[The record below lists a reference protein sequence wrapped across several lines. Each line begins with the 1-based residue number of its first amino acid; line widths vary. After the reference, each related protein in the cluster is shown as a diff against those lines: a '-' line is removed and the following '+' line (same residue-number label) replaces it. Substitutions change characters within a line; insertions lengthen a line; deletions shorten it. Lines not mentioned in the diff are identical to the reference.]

1 MAEKTLEEM
10 RQAVAEI
17 REKMAAAAREAGRD
31 PAAVQLCAA
40 CKTRTAETVAASAA
54 LPIDVFGENHVQE
67 LCANFDA
74 GAYCGKPSH
83 FIGHLQTNK
92 IKKVLGRASLI
103 QSVDSEHL
111 LNAIEKE
118 AAKAG
123 IVQNVL
129 LEVNIGGE
137 ESKSGV
143 SPEALWPLLDAAA
156 AQEHIRVKGLMA
168 IPPVNDDDAQ
178 NRRYLAAVHDLCGY
192 GKCSLTA
199 AIPIL
204 SAAGC
209 DVCPVPTALF
219 SAHTR
224 YAVFTFHDTTD
235 ILSGYLD
242 AWQKE
247 DVELDGVYSGFL
259 GSPDQVAIIQRL
271 YREYPN
277 ALRLVDPVMGDA
289 GEMYPTYTPELCEA
303 MGALADGADV
313 LMPNLTEASIL
324 TKRDYPGQDIDE
336 ATVNELLGA
345 LLELGAKNVV
355 LKGIDHGDGKIVNYV
370 ASASTGVAGKI
381 ELAHE
386 KLPYMI
392 HGTGDAFASALCGAV
407 MAGRGLAE
415 SAEIAGEFVR
425 HAMVSTRNQPHFED
439 RGVSFELNLGEL
451 TDLVK

>member
-1 MAEKTLEEM
+1 MSDVTLYD
-10 RQAVAEI
+10 
-17 REKMAAAAREAGRD
+17 RD
-31 PAAVQLCAA
+31 P
-40 CKTRTAETVAASAA
+40 KYI
-54 LPIDVFGENHVQE
+54 P
-67 LCANFDA
+67 
-74 GAYCGKPSH
+74 
-83 FIGHLQTNK
+83 
-92 IKKVLGRASLI
+92 
-103 QSVDSEHL
+103 
-111 LNAIEKE
+111 
-118 AAKAG
+118 
-123 IVQNVL
+123 
-129 LEVNIGGE
+129 
-137 ESKSGV
+137 
-143 SPEALWPLLDAAA
+143 
-156 AQEHIRVKGLMA
+156 RV
-168 IPPVNDDDAQ
+168 
-178 NRRYLAAVHDLCGY
+178 AAVHDMCGY

-303 MGALADGADV
+303 
-313 LMPNLTEASIL
+313 SIL
-324 TKRDYPGQDIDE
+324 TERDYPGQDIDE

-345 LLELGAKNVV
+345 LLKLGAKNVV
-355 LKGIDHGDGKIVNYV
+355 LKGIDHGDGKIVNYM

-439 RGVSFELNLGEL
+439 RGVSFELNLSEL